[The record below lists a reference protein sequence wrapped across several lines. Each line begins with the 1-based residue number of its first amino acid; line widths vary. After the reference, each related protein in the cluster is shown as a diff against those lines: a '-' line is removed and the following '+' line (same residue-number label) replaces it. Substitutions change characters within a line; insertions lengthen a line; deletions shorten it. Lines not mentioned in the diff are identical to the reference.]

1 MEKTIAGKGL
11 EMVAHDSSSSNFF
24 VKLGKKTFD
33 LVVIFCF
40 CLPIMISS
48 IGCLKAEKLQMF
60 CIFIGLLF
68 KLDGLTPSLF
78 IFPNGQGYFN
88 SYLHNSLK

>member
-1 MEKTIAGKGL
+1 
-11 EMVAHDSSSSNFF
+11 
-24 VKLGKKTFD
+24 
-33 LVVIFCF
+33 
-40 CLPIMISS
+40 
-48 IGCLKAEKLQMF
+48 MF

-88 SYLHNSLK
+88 SYLHNSLKWKKIDVRNKFVAK